1 MNKTAA
7 EMEKTRN
14 LYEKVARRGSILYFT
29 MQGMPAIMDMY
40 EYSLNSYLG
49 VFDTALREVKPDR
62 IVDNRLKNLR
72 EKMTQIMYE
81 YTCMGIFECHKLLFS
96 MQMCTMIMTGD
107 HELIPHEFDFYMKG
121 NSSLEKVKD

>member
-1 MNKTAA
+1 MLSRSVEIGESLVTMNKTAA

-49 VFDTALREVKPDR
+49 VTESVIALAVTFKFGGSYRK
-62 IVDNRLKNLR
+62 
-72 EKMTQIMYE
+72 
-81 YTCMGIFECHKLLFS
+81 H
-96 MQMCTMIMTGD
+96 
-107 HELIPHEFDFYMKG
+107 G
-121 NSSLEKVKD
+121 NFGC